1 MSALPIATP
10 TKTPHTGDLS
20 RRVSHRQAGLGLST
34 EELAERA
41 GMNVGYLEYLKH
53 SPAAEMSI
61 SATLRLANALD
72 TTARA
77 LVGGEVDRPP
87 GGGRAGL
94 HPSLETLSQDECRA
108 HLSAGGVGRIVFSTA
123 TGPVALPV
131 NFVSPNADVIFR
143 TVESVATAVELEETV
158 SFEVDRIDDAMSEG
172 WSVLATGNP
181 YRVENPQERHELEIL
196 DVEPWAGGV
205 RNVFMW
211 IASETL
217 SGRVIVQQADPES
230 EQASGA

>member
-1 MSALPIATP
+1 VAKLIV
-10 TKTPHTGDLS
+10 H
-20 RRVSHRQAGLGLST
+20 
-34 EELAERA
+34 RA
-41 GMNVGYLEYLKH
+41 G
-53 SPAAEMSI
+53 
-61 SATLRLANALD
+61 
-72 TTARA
+72 
-77 LVGGEVDRPP
+77 GER
-87 GGGRAGL
+87 GL

-211 IASETL
+211 IATETL
-217 SGRVIVQQADPES
+217 SGRVIVQQADPEPEPS
-230 EQASGA
+230 PGE